1 VAHLSFTRAQAQ
13 AKIGKRVLP
22 RVAYAGVPQ
31 GAVGTIVRVDRA
43 IDGYDVEV
51 AWVWS
56 GRRTPWVDWFT
67 REEYEARVT
76 ELE

>member
-1 VAHLSFTRAQAQ
+1 MSGWHQS
-13 AKIGKRVLP
+13 
-22 RVAYAGVPQ
+22 
-31 GAVGTIVRVDRA
+31 AVGTIVRVDRV

-51 AWVWS
+51 GWVWS

-67 REEYEARVT
+67 RGEYKACVS